1 MYCPMKPIE
10 ELSKDILKDIK
21 LIVFDVDGVLV
32 KRGTKIKQADGI
44 TTLETKHIAPKQIEQ
59 IKKLKELGFLINI
72 NSGRGLYMLQDV
84 FRDILSFT
92 SITYENGS
100 ATWYQGEIIQH
111 VNSFQYLQDV
121 FLKLRGIEERYTSV
135 KGFEPKELIIT
146 IHCEDRVQ
154 EIEDIVG
161 EKDDLYC
168 LWNGEAYDIGVKDI
182 QNKAVGLTAFRNHLG
197 LAENEV
203 LAIGDNLNDKEM
215 IDAAGVSVSA
225 DKTRIIGDYFVPLDG
240 EELPGALLM
249 DQIIKEMSQ

>member
-1 MYCPMKPIE
+1 M
-10 ELSKDILKDIK
+10 
-21 LIVFDVDGVLV
+21 
-32 KRGTKIKQADGI
+32 
-44 TTLETKHIAPKQIEQ
+44 
-59 IKKLKELGFLINI
+59 
-72 NSGRGLYMLQDV
+72 
-84 FRDILSFT
+84 
-92 SITYENGS
+92 
-100 ATWYQGEIIQH
+100 
-111 VNSFQYLQDV
+111 
-121 FLKLRGIEERYTSV
+121 

-161 EKDDLYC
+161 EKENLYC
-168 LWNGEAYDIGVKDI
+168 LWNGEAYDIGVKNI

-240 EELPGALLM
+240 EKLPGALLM